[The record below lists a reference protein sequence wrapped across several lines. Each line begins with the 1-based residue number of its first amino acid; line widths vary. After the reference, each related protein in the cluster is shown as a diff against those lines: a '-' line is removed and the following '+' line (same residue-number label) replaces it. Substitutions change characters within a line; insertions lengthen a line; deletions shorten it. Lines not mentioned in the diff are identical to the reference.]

1 MDYCHSNINPFFVN
15 NYAVKSSALGLRRL
29 VFSDNQKPRQVP
41 SSVYFS
47 GHRRPLVAVARAGA
61 SSNCE
66 FSSLN
71 TPLEPKSA
79 PGKYLSGLLLSDD
92 TEEFQDAVCKQ
103 LEQCSDNAFSVGACA
118 RRKMELCHQRDWK
131 GEAEGCLQERR
142 GQLGSWEASQSEP
155 KGNTKQLLSA
165 WLEAREAAE
174 EVPLLLLRRRIAELR
189 EQECQIAVEDIM
201 YVLVLYKFHEIKVHL
216 VPRLSKCIYNHRLEL
231 WPSNDWELESIHSFE
246 VLELIREHLT
256 GVIGWKAD
264 SNVVDNWATT
274 EIPLCSLRHRLELN
288 LGLTCQNP
296 LLVPELLSC
305 GMKNIAF
312 GRIGRAQSTSLGP
325 ESCIRVKKREN
336 LKCYVMGFDPET
348 LEMCAKP
355 KTREAVSLVE
365 KHSCALFGDENTGLI
380 ETNDVIVTSLSSLKR
395 MVLEAVAFGSFL
407 WDTEEYVDAVY
418 KLKED

>member
-1 MDYCHSNINPFFVN
+1 MDYRPSNANPFLVN
-15 NYAVKSSALGLRRL
+15 NYAVKSSALGLHRL
-29 VFSDNQKPRQVP
+29 VFSDSQKPRQVP

-92 TEEFQDAVCKQ
+92 AEEFQDAVCKQ
-103 LEQCSDNAFSVGACA
+103 LEQLAADRDDAIRRADLSSRSDEAC
-118 RRKMELCHQRDWK
+118 LH
-131 GEAEGCLQERR
+131 
-142 GQLGSWEASQSEP
+142 
-155 KGNTKQLLSA
+155 
-165 WLEAREAAE
+165 
-174 EVPLLLLRRRIAELR
+174 RRIAELR
-189 EQECQIAVEDIM
+189 EQECQIVVEDIM
-201 YVLVLYKFHEIKVHL
+201 YILVLYKFHEIKVHL

-264 SNVVDNWATT
+264 SNVADNWATT
-274 EIPLCSLRHRLELN
+274 EIPRLQLCRVYAASILYGYFLKSASLRHHLELN

-312 GRIGRAQSTSLGP
+312 SRIGRAQSTSLGP

>member
-1 MDYCHSNINPFFVN
+1 MLKEPVFWNMS
-15 NYAVKSSALGLRRL
+15 AVL
-29 VFSDNQKPRQVP
+29 
-41 SSVYFS
+41 
-47 GHRRPLVAVARAGA
+47 
-61 SSNCE
+61 
-66 FSSLN
+66 SSLMKMKLSFICL
-71 TPLEPKSA
+71 TSSK
-79 PGKYLSGLLLSDD
+79 KYVK
-92 TEEFQDAVCKQ
+92 F
-103 LEQCSDNAFSVGACA
+103 
-118 RRKMELCHQRDWK
+118 
-131 GEAEGCLQERR
+131 
-142 GQLGSWEASQSEP
+142 
-155 KGNTKQLLSA
+155 
-165 WLEAREAAE
+165 
-174 EVPLLLLRRRIAELR
+174 RRIAELR

-201 YVLVLYKFHEIKVHL
+201 YILVLYKFHEIKVHL

-264 SNVVDNWATT
+264 SNVADNWATT
-274 EIPLCSLRHRLELN
+274 EIPRLQLCRVYAASILYGYFLKSVSLRHRLELN

-336 LKCYVMGFDPET
+336 LKCYIMGFDPET

-355 KTREAVSLVE
+355 KTWEAVSLVE